1 MIRFIIN
8 RIKSHLHSRKM
19 EDKWRS
25 LNLHNST
32 FLQWIPKDE
41 SFFKYVKVGK
51 RTYGPIKAIYSNN
64 TLERLEIGS
73 YCSIGSGTT
82 FMMGSEH
89 SYKGISTF
97 PFKVKILGEKSEAE
111 TKGPILVKDDV
122 WIGENVLIL
131 SGVTIGKGAVI
142 AAGSV
147 VVKDIPPYAIVG
159 GNPAK
164 IIKFRFSESVI
175 SSLNGIDISV
185 LDDVKINEN
194 IDVLYKSVND
204 ENVLEI
210 INKLEI

>member
-1 MIRFIIN
+1 
-8 RIKSHLHSRKM
+8 
-19 EDKWRS
+19 
-25 LNLHNST
+25 
-32 FLQWIPKDE
+32 
-41 SFFKYVKVGK
+41 
-51 RTYGPIKAIYSNN
+51 
-64 TLERLEIGS
+64 
-73 YCSIGSGTT
+73 
-82 FMMGSEH
+82 MMGSEH

-175 SSLNGIDISV
+175 SSLNRIDISM
-185 LDDVKINEN
+185 LDDVKIYEN
-194 IDVLYKSVND
+194 IDVLYQSVND

>member
-1 MIRFIIN
+1 MIGFIIN

-19 EDKWRS
+19 ESKWRS
-25 LNLHNST
+25 LNLHNTT

-51 RTYGPIKAIYSNN
+51 KTYGPIKAIYSNN
-64 TLERLEIGS
+64 PLERLEIGNF
-73 YCSIGSGTT
+73 CSIGSGTT

-89 SYKGISTF
+89 SYKGVSTF

-111 TKGPILVKDDV
+111 TKGPIVVKDDV

-147 VVKDIPPYAIVG
+147 VVKDIPPYAIAG

-164 IIKFRFSESVI
+164 IIKLRFTESTI
-175 SSLNGIDISV
+175 SYLKDIDFSK
-185 LDDVKINEN
+185 LDNAKIYKN
-194 IDVLYKSVND
+194 IEVLYQSVND
-204 ENVLEI
+204 ENVLDI
-210 INKLEI
+210 IKNLEI